1 MIYENILSKGFLML
15 TNIYKLSL
23 IAVFSLALSSCAGHV
38 YTIVNPSLDQNNT
51 KIEGII
57 TYPQIGVYELYK
69 LTRYFNKDNNT
80 TTDKCEPEHLTEY
93 AVRAD
98 YNHPQFVGYSPGLF
112 ENNTFTLTL
121 KDGAIASVN
130 TTSNTTDAFKEVT
143 SILKTVIPTIF
154 KSTPESVIETPNPPC
169 NAGKRLVDVYRAP
182 AGLPFDQMKKDI
194 KEERQLL

>member
-1 MIYENILSKGFLML
+1 MISS
-15 TNIYKLSL
+15 IYKSSL
-23 IAVFSLALSSCAGHV
+23 IAAFTLALSGCAGHV
-38 YTIVNPSLDQNNT
+38 YTIINPPLDQNNT

-80 TTDKCEPEHLTEY
+80 TSSECAPEYLTEH
-93 AVRAD
+93 AVRTD

-112 ENNTFTLTL
+112 ENNTFALTL
-121 KDGAIASVN
+121 KEGAIASVN
-130 TTSNTTDAFKEVT
+130 TTSNTTDAFKEVA

-182 AGLPFDQMKKDI
+182 AGLPFDKMQEDI
-194 KEERQLL
+194 DNKR